1 MSATARLAGQTAIVT
16 AAGQGLGEAISI
28 LLAREGAAVAVT
40 DIDFKQAGRVAEVIQ
55 AAGGAAMAIKVDATN
70 RSEVAAMVKA
80 VLDWRAT
87 VDILVNVAGGFHRF
101 APITEIQEEEWDKVI
116 TVNLKSTFLC
126 SQAVAKVMMQKKKG
140 RIINIAS
147 LGGLGPNPYAPSYI
161 PYGTAKAGVIG
172 FTRHLAKDLGPFG
185 ITVNAVSPGTTLT
198 PRVRAVRDEAS
209 IAKLAEQNPMRRLV
223 ETEDTAEA
231 VVYLASEA
239 ARNVTGHNLNVNAGT
254 MMA

>member
-1 MSATARLAGQTAIVT
+1 MSARLAGTTAIVT
-16 AAGQGLGEAISI
+16 AAGQGLGEAIS
-28 LLAREGAAVAVT
+28 LMLAREGAAVAVT
-40 DIDFKQAGRVAEVIQ
+40 DINATQAERVCGTIN
-55 AAGGAAMAIKVDATN
+55 AAGGSAKAIRTDATN
-70 RSEVAAMVKA
+70 RAEVAAMVKA
-80 VLDWRAT
+80 VLDWRGT

-101 APITEIQEEEWDKVI
+101 APITEIQEDEWDKVI

-126 SQAVAKVMMQKKKG
+126 SQAVAKVMMEKKQG

-172 FTRHLAKDLGPFG
+172 FTRHLAKDLGPYG

-209 IAKLAEQNPMRRLV
+209 IARLAEQNPMRRLV
-223 ETEDTAEA
+223 ETGDTAEA
-231 VVYLASEA
+231 VIYLASAA